1 MKTQRDT
8 FWDTLFELA
17 KKDRDI
23 IVISADMGAPSL
35 DKFRTELP
43 HQFINTGIAEQ
54 NTILVGSG
62 LAKEGKKVFVYAI
75 ASFLTL
81 NCVEKIRVQNAMM
94 NIPLNIV
101 GVGAGFSYP
110 DSGPTHHLLE
120 DIAVMR
126 SMPNIDTLS
135 ITDATMAQ
143 AVAENY
149 GSYTNT
155 KYIRLE
161 RQPLG
166 EIYNETKDISFE
178 DGMTEIFKG
187 EDTLVIANGVMLL
200 KAHKLIKENKL
211 KCGLL
216 DIYQI
221 PINSKKLVEVAS
233 QYKRI
238 VTIEE
243 TFLPGGFGSAV
254 LESLNDHE
262 LSIPVKR
269 IGIPIEKGFCYEYGG
284 RDEILKY
291 YGITEESIL
300 ADITKGL

>member
-8 FWDTLFELA
+8 FWDTIFELA

-35 DKFRTELP
+35 DRFRTELP
-43 HQFINTGIAEQ
+43 NQFINTGIAEQ

-135 ITDATMAQ
+135 ITDATMAK

-149 GSYTNT
+149 QSYNNT

-166 EIYNETKDISFE
+166 EIYQDSSSISFE
-178 DGMTEIFKG
+178 DGMHEVFSG

-216 DIYQI
+216 DIYKI
-221 PINSKKLVEVAS
+221 PINNQKLSEIAKKYSK
-233 QYKRI
+233 I

-254 LESLNDHE
+254 LESLND
-262 LSIPVKR
+262 LGIQMPVER
-269 IGIPIEKGFCYEYGG
+269 IGLPIEKGFCYEYGG

-300 ADITKGL
+300 STIS

>member
-200 KAHKLIKENKL
+200 KAHKLIKEHKL

-262 LSIPVKR
+262 LRIPVKR

>member
-8 FWDTLFELA
+8 FWDTIFELA

-149 GSYTNT
+149 QSYNNT

-166 EIYNETKDISFE
+166 EIYQKPEDISFE
-178 DGMTEIFKG
+178 DGMSEVFSG
-187 EDTLVIANGVMLL
+187 DDTLVISNGVMLL

-216 DIYQI
+216 DIYKI
-221 PINSKKLVEVAS
+221 PVNTKKLGEIVKK
-233 QYKRI
+233 YNRI

-254 LESLNDHE
+254 LESLND
-262 LSIPVKR
+262 LGIQMPVER
-269 IGIPIEKGFCYEYGG
+269 IGLPIEKGFCYEYGG
-284 RDEILKY
+284 RDEILKW

-300 ADITKGL
+300 SSIS

>member
-200 KAHKLIKENKL
+200 KAHKLIKEHKL